1 MSRHWLQI
9 PLFVLALSASV
20 AAAEDSKSDPTV
32 YEFGDDLVRG
42 DLKSSPNDVL
52 QVRKRSARESLIRVR
67 EDWLVE
73 LFRTGERL

>member
-1 MSRHWLQI
+1 
-9 PLFVLALSASV
+9 
-20 AAAEDSKSDPTV
+20 
-32 YEFGDDLVRG
+32 LVRG